1 MHQTTKHYK
10 VAHVPNE
17 YVAKTLENIMYQRK
31 IKNGFVART
40 HDLKKWSKKPYHHVQ
55 LFICI
60 CVKTSGAKQ
69 IHEIIY
75 LFLFT

>member
-31 IKNGFVART
+31 IKMDLLLVLMTCKNGARNLT
-40 HDLKKWSKKPYHHVQ
+40 TM
-55 LFICI
+55 FN
-60 CVKTSGAKQ
+60 
-69 IHEIIY
+69 Y
-75 LFLFT
+75 LFAFV